1 MDTRVRSL
9 DAEPSSRRVSAAGRG
24 PKDDDD
30 GENQLFLADVI
41 FGERIINELFAVR
54 RCESQREG
62 EKNGRRRCEPDR
74 ERERAKELVIDV
86 YPSTPYIIIN
96 VFLLFSTLFSSHRTN
111 DTRFPWFVPSSSRFF
126 ASLIS
131 PLSCRG
137 PLPAGTFLLD
147 FIWVL

>member
-1 MDTRVRSL
+1 MRERQQDGHTS
-9 DAEPSSRRVSAAGRG
+9 AKSRCRTVVSACFCSRTRIE
-24 PKDDDD
+24 DDDD

-86 YPSTPYIIIN
+86 YPSNTVHN
-96 VFLLFSTLFSSHRTN
+96 H
-111 DTRFPWFVPSSSRFF
+111 
-126 ASLIS
+126 
-131 PLSCRG
+131 
-137 PLPAGTFLLD
+137 
-147 FIWVL
+147 

>member
-1 MDTRVRSL
+1 MNKCERDSKMDTRVRSL

-74 ERERAKELVIDV
+74 ERVSEGARHRRIPEQ
-86 YPSTPYIIIN
+86 
-96 VFLLFSTLFSSHRTN
+96 HRT
-111 DTRFPWFVPSSSRFF
+111 
-126 ASLIS
+126 
-131 PLSCRG
+131 
-137 PLPAGTFLLD
+137 
-147 FIWVL
+147 